1 MLKKK
6 KNTYNLIFLPYL
18 SPFGVNKSLN
28 RECFDVLLLIED
40 TYVRKGFYLSKNSHK
55 IDVLRLFV

>member
-6 KNTYNLIFLPYL
+6 KNNYNLIFLPYL

-28 RECFDVLLLIED
+28 REYFDVLLLIED
-40 TYVRKGFYLSKNSHK
+40 ANMRKGIYLNKNSHK
-55 IDVLRLFV
+55 IEVLRLFI